1 MKRTT
6 RITLITELIFV
17 FLIIGFFTCTN
28 YIHKK
33 KSENTT
39 EEPIENLDEWILF
52 K

>member
-6 RITLITELIFV
+6 RIIAELIFV

-33 KSENTT
+33 KSENKI
-39 EEPIENLDEWILF
+39 EKAIENLDEWILF